1 MLSLLIFDALVR
13 FQLNSSVSKE
23 LLVVTSVSP
32 EKLIVSGSLFDLE
45 SFNFGIQIP
54 FPSHN
59 DMSQR
64 TVIVGPTI

>member
-23 LLVVTSVSP
+23 LLVVQ
-32 EKLIVSGSLFDLE
+32 KLIVSGSLFDLE

-64 TVIVGPTI
+64 TVIVGPII